1 MKLPRRQF
9 LQLAAS
15 AALLPAASRIASA
28 QTYPTRPA
36 RIVVG
41 FPAGGISDTYA
52 RLIGQWLSERL
63 GHSFI
68 IENRSGAGGNIGA
81 EAVVRAA
88 PDGYTLLLTASSDSW
103 STALYDNLSF
113 NYIRD
118 IVPVASISK
127 GMGVLV
133 VHPSFSP
140 RTVPEFIAYARNNP
154 DKITVASDGVG
165 TGPHIFWELF
175 RSMTG
180 VDLLHVPYRG
190 AAGVLPDLFSSQVQ
204 TYFGFMVSTVEHIR
218 AGKLRPIA
226 VTGAA
231 RAAALPNVPTI
242 AETLSGYD
250 ATGWNG
256 IGAPAGTPAEIVQK
270 LNREINLGLADPG
283 LRARIAD
290 FGDAPFASSPDE
302 FRKHIAEF
310 TDKWGNV
317 IRAANIKIEL

>member
-1 MKLPRRQF
+1 MKFPRRRF

-15 AALLPAASRIASA
+15 AAVLPATSRFAGA
-28 QTYPTRPA
+28 QTYPARPV

-63 GHSFI
+63 GQSFI
-68 IENRSGAGGNIGA
+68 IENRSGAGGNIAA

-103 STALYDNLSF
+103 STALYENLTF
-113 NYIRD
+113 NYVRD

-133 VHPSFSP
+133 VHPSLP
-140 RTVPEFIAYARNNP
+140 PGIVREFIAYAKDNP
-154 DKITVASDGVG
+154 GKITVASDGVG

-175 RSMTG
+175 KSMTG
-180 VDLLHVPYRG
+180 VNLLHVPYRG
-190 AAGVLPDLFSSQVQ
+190 AAGVLPELFSSQVQ
-204 TYFGFMVSTVEHIR
+204 TYFGFMASTIEHIR
-218 AGKLRPIA
+218 AGRLRPIA
-226 VTGAA
+226 VTGAT
-231 RAAALPNVPTI
+231 RAPALLNVPAI
-242 AETLSGYD
+242 AETLPGYD

-256 IGAPAGTPAEIVQK
+256 IGAPRGTPAEIVQK
-270 LNREINLGLADPG
+270 LNGEINVGLADSR

-302 FRKHIAEF
+302 FGGHIAEF
-310 TDKWGNV
+310 TDKWGKV
-317 IRAANIKIEL
+317 IRAANIKLQ

>member
-1 MKLPRRQF
+1 MKFPRRRF

-15 AALLPAASRIASA
+15 AAVLPATSRFAGA
-28 QTYPTRPA
+28 QTYPARPV

-63 GHSFI
+63 GQSFI
-68 IENRSGAGGNIGA
+68 IENRSGAGGNIAA

-103 STALYDNLSF
+103 STALYENLTF
-113 NYIRD
+113 NYVRD
-118 IVPVASISK
+118 IVPVASVSK

-133 VHPSFSP
+133 VHPSLP
-140 RTVPEFIAYARNNP
+140 PGIVREFIAYAKDNP
-154 DKITVASDGVG
+154 GKITVASDGVG

-175 RSMTG
+175 KSMTG
-180 VDLLHVPYRG
+180 VNLLHVPYRG
-190 AAGVLPDLFSSQVQ
+190 AAGVLPELFSSQVQ
-204 TYFGFMVSTVEHIR
+204 TYFGFMASTIEHIR
-218 AGKLRPIA
+218 AGRLRPIA
-226 VTGAA
+226 VTGAT
-231 RAAALPNVPTI
+231 RAPALPNVPAI
-242 AETLSGYD
+242 AETLPGYD

-256 IGAPAGTPAEIVQK
+256 IGAPRGTPAEIVQK
-270 LNREINLGLADPG
+270 LNGEINVGLADSR

-302 FRKHIAEF
+302 FGGHIAEF
-310 TDKWGNV
+310 TDKWGKV
-317 IRAANIKIEL
+317 IRAANIKLQ

>member
-1 MKLPRRQF
+1 MKFPRRRF

-15 AALLPAASRIASA
+15 AAVLPATSRFAGA
-28 QTYPTRPA
+28 QTYPARPV

-63 GHSFI
+63 GQSFI
-68 IENRSGAGGNIGA
+68 IENRSGAGGNIAA

-103 STALYDNLSF
+103 STALYENLTF
-113 NYIRD
+113 NYVRD

-133 VHPSFSP
+133 VHPSLP
-140 RTVPEFIAYARNNP
+140 PGIVREFIAYAKDNP
-154 DKITVASDGVG
+154 GKITVASDGVG

-175 RSMTG
+175 KSMTG
-180 VDLLHVPYRG
+180 VNLLHVPYRG
-190 AAGVLPDLFSSQVQ
+190 AAGVLPELFSSQVQ
-204 TYFGFMVSTVEHIR
+204 TYFGFMASTIEHIR
-218 AGKLRPIA
+218 AGRLRPIA
-226 VTGAA
+226 VTGAT
-231 RAAALPNVPTI
+231 RAPALPNVPAI
-242 AETLSGYD
+242 AETLPGYD

-256 IGAPAGTPAEIVQK
+256 IGAPRGTPAEIVQK
-270 LNREINLGLADPG
+270 LNGEINVGLADSR

-302 FRKHIAEF
+302 FGGHIAEF
-310 TDKWGNV
+310 TDKWGKV
-317 IRAANIKIEL
+317 IRAANIKLQ